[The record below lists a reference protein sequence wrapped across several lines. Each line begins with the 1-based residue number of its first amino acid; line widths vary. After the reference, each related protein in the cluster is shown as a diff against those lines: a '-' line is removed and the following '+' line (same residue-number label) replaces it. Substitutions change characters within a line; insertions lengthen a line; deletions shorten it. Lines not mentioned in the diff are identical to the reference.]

1 MVHEQLTL
9 LLLGERLIGTVSQHL
24 GTLRRYLSSSILFPH
39 SKGSRKDCADQSY
52 HKRRC
57 FPTIE
62 CILDSVSTKSPPWT
76 GTAEAL
82 PLRFG
87 ENNKQRISSLNRKQK
102 MKWQGLA
109 TELCEMPRSFD
120 GLQLREGNAKYIQI
134 LKTETVASLRCCE
147 CESRKPKLD
156 NAKNWKTCHK
166 QHKGRH
172 KTAKKLRG

>member
-1 MVHEQLTL
+1 MNNSHCS
-9 LLLGERLIGTVSQHL
+9 LLGERLIGTVSQHL
-24 GTLRRYLSSSILFPH
+24 GTVRRYLSSSILCPH

-76 GTAEAL
+76 VGTAEAL

-87 ENNKQRISSLNRKQK
+87 ENKQRISSLNRKQK

-109 TELCEMPRSFD
+109 TELCEMPVAALMGSNW
-120 GLQLREGNAKYIQI
+120 GEKGTPNTSKY
-134 LKTETVASLRCCE
+134 S
-147 CESRKPKLD
+147 SRPKLSQVSGAVRV
-156 NAKNWKTCHK
+156 NPENE
-166 QHKGRH
+166 G
-172 KTAKKLRG
+172 

>member
-24 GTLRRYLSSSILFPH
+24 GTVRRYLSSSILCPH

-76 GTAEAL
+76 VGTAEAL

-87 ENNKQRISSLNRKQK
+87 ENKQRISSLNRKQK
-102 MKWQGLA
+102 MRSKWQGLE
-109 TELCEMPRSFD
+109 TELCEMPVAALMGSNWGEKGTPNTF
-120 GLQLREGNAKYIQI
+120 KY
-134 LKTETVASLRCCE
+134 S
-147 CESRKPKLD
+147 SRPKLSQVSSAVRV
-156 NAKNWKTCHK
+156 NPEK
-166 QHKGRH
+166 QG
-172 KTAKKLRG
+172 